1 MKDIQFFNKT
11 HMGYSYSRG
20 ICHWEVFICFEHWR
34 RILGAS
40 HLKMIMGRKQLWH
53 SDWWHRIWNSVNRE

>member
-53 SDWWHRIWNSVNRE
+53 S